1 MKSSPL
7 APFLVIVLTVCGLF
21 VMQAKDKRI
30 RDDDPL
36 MERYRHAELEVKQ
49 AVSEGRISR
58 EEAGRKLRE
67 IKGNLWGGEERRI
80 VVSIR
85 KTQVMEEFTK
95 ISIGS
100 KKRSRRVKFLTRRPA
115 KN

>member
-1 MKSSPL
+1 
-7 APFLVIVLTVCGLF
+7 
-21 VMQAKDKRI
+21 MQAKDKRI

-49 AVSEGRISR
+49 AVARDEFR
-58 EEAGRKLRE
+58 GRKLG
-67 IKGNLWGGEERRI
+67 GNCLRSRVIFGGGGERRI

-100 KKRSRRVKFLTRRPA
+100 KKRSRRVKFLTRRPQ
-115 KN
+115 KIDRVS